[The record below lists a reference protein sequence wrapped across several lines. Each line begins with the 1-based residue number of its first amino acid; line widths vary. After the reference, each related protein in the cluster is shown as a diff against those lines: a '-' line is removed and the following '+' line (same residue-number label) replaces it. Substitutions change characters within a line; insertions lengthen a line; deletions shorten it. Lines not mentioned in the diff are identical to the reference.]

1 MAALHELKCD
11 TSRRNTGYGGCPV
24 DWKLISGAF
33 FYDSPVILNEAQLA
47 DLQNTL
53 QTQAFQDSKDGRC
66 YPVHNFLNPQD
77 NTQDPTFETFADGS
91 MAFVRDGVYD
101 WTFQITEGGF
111 CLLQALR
118 THNGNG
124 TIYAFFYDKEKK
136 ILGYNNNGEFA
147 AIPIMVFQAL
157 PWKMNTGSNTAKY
170 LLRFVFATNYANE
183 DADYVKAEFPLTNV
197 KGLQD
202 IKLKL
207 NGFNHASG
215 LVNVSVITEC
225 GGSNLFDRYSTQL
238 VSALWLAANV
248 ATGGTISITGVTP
261 QAGSKTFNVVLTVAD
276 PDYPV
281 SNAISLQL
289 AAPSVLTAAN
299 IPGYESEQALLTVV
313 SS

>member
-1 MAALHELKCD
+1 MAALHELNCD
-11 TSRRNTGYGGCPV
+11 TSRKNTGYGGCPV
-24 DWKLISGAF
+24 DWKLISGALI
-33 FYDSPVILNEAQLA
+33 YDSPVTLDAAGLA

-53 QTQAFQDSKDGRC
+53 QTQAFQDSKTGRC
-66 YPVHNFLNPQD
+66 YPVHNFLNPVD
-77 NTQDPTFETFADGS
+77 NTQDPTFETFADGT

-101 WTFQITEGGF
+101 WTFQITAGGF
-111 CLLQALR
+111 CLLQGLR

-124 TIYAFFYDKEKK
+124 TVYAFFYDKEKK
-136 ILGYNNNGEFA
+136 ILGYNLNGEFA

-183 DADYVKAEFPLTNV
+183 DADYVKADFPLTNV

-202 IKLKL
+202 IKLKV

-225 GGSNLFDRYSTQL
+225 GGSNLYDRYNAQL
-238 VSALWLAANV
+238 VSALWIATNT
-248 ATGGTISITGVTP
+248 ATGNSIAITSVAP
-261 QAGSKTFNVVLTVAD
+261 QAGPKTFNVTLNTAD

-281 SNAISLQL
+281 NSAINLAL
-289 AAPSVLTAAN
+289 AAPSVLSAAN
-299 IPGYESEQALLTVV
+299 VPGYESEVATLTVV